1 MTEIRTANC
10 TILVAEDD
18 ADVRKFVTSILQDH
32 GFTVITASDA
42 KQALTRARSF
52 EGEINVL
59 LTDVEMGKLDGFD
72 LRERLLQE
80 RPLVKVVVM
89 SGRLDEDFEPNDF
102 PVIRKPFT
110 KTQLVELIE
119 KQMYKGNRL
128 PAKIGGNACDRSKSS
143 FPRCRT
149 RHPLPAGH

>member
-119 KQMYKGNRL
+119 KHM
-128 PAKIGGNACDRSKSS
+128 
-143 FPRCRT
+143 
-149 RHPLPAGH
+149 